1 MNELHFF
8 DGTLPDAENGF
19 RRILATEPEHPGVS
33 NWWPAGHGLGYDH
46 PFVHELQ
53 EFLGAIAD
61 ERDPSPGFADGLQV
75 QQVLDAVQ
83 RSAENDSTYTT
94 I

>member
-1 MNELHFF
+1 M
-8 DGTLPDAENGF
+8 A
-19 RRILATEPEHPGVS
+19 

-53 EFLGAIAD
+53 EFLGAIVD
-61 ERDPSPGFADGLQV
+61 GRDPSPSFADGLQV

-83 RSAENDSTYTT
+83 RSAENDSTYTS